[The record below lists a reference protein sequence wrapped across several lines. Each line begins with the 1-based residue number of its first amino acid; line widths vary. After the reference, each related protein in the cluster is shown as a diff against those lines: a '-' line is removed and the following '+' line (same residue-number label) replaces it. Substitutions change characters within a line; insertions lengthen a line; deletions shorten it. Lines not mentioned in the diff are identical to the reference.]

1 MPLIFPDEALEDSE
15 KLIMIAKDAV
25 SGEAVVV
32 RAYLDAIEAFGFD
45 DVIAVAEAKHATGT
59 LEPDGGIAVRIDDM
73 GDDMGD
79 SD

>member
-15 KLIMIAKDAV
+15 KLIMIAKDAA

-32 RAYLDAIEAFGFD
+32 RTYLDAIEAFGYD
-45 DVIAVAEAKHATGT
+45 DVIAVAEAKHAASL
-59 LEPDGGIAVRIDDM
+59 LEPDGGIAVRFDDM
-73 GDDMGD
+73 SD